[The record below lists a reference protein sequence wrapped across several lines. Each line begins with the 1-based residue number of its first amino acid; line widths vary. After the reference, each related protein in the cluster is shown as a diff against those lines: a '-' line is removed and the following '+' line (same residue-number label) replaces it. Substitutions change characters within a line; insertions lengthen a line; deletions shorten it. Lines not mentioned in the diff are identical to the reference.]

1 MTVPEEKE
9 ENQDLSRREFVGTA
23 AKGGALVGL
32 GAVAA
37 FAASRLR
44 KRPAQGQRREHKE
57 LGEDFYYNVESYE
70 KTDPSLIRYS
80 QTGSIQTGFKVARS
94 IALGPKGNIFVA
106 GDRAIKAF
114 AANGDAAGKM
124 DVDGLP
130 RGLCV
135 TEEREILVGLKNRV
149 EVRDSD
155 GAVKS
160 SWKKLDPPALLTSI
174 AVSGDNVFLADAG
187 NRVVHRHDRSG
198 KFIQRIGEK
207 DADQEIL
214 GFVIPSP
221 FFCLCVAPDGLL
233 RVTNPG
239 RHRIEAYTFDGHL
252 EFSWGKPSITIEGFC
267 GCCNPVNFAMFP
279 NGRHVTCEK
288 GLPRVKV
295 YDADGK
301 FESVVAGPEQFKE
314 YGKIVDGESNYGGLK
329 GGLDVAVDS
338 RQRILVLDAVAG
350 EVRIFEEKS
359 DG

>member
-1 MTVPEEKE
+1 MPEEK
-9 ENQDLSRREFVGTA
+9 QDLNRRGFIGTA
-23 AKGGALVGL
+23 AKGGVLVGL
-32 GAVAA
+32 GAVGAY
-37 FAASRLR
+37 AASRLR
-44 KRPAQGQRREHKE
+44 PRRDEGQERDHKE
-57 LGEDFYYNVESYE
+57 LGEEFRYSVEAYE

-80 QTGSIQTGFKVARS
+80 QTGSIQTGFKIARS

-114 AANGDAAGKM
+114 AANGDPAGKM

-135 TEEREILVGLKNRV
+135 TEDREVFVGLKNRV
-149 EVRDSD
+149 EIRDSD

-160 SWKKLDPPALLTSI
+160 TWQKLEPPALLTSI
-174 AVSGDNVFLADAG
+174 AVAEDNVFLADAG
-187 NRVVHRHDRSG
+187 NRVVHRHDRNG
-198 KFIQRIGEK
+198 KLIQRIGEK
-207 DADQEIL
+207 DEARNIP
-214 GFVIPSP
+214 GFVVPSP

-252 EFSWGKPSITIEGFC
+252 EFSWGKPSIAIEGFC

-279 NGRHVTCEK
+279 DGHHVTCEK

-314 YGKIVDGESNYGGLK
+314 YGKIVNGESTYGGLK

-350 EVRIFEEKS
+350 EVRIFEAKKEA
-359 DG
+359 